1 MAKEYHEELEG
12 LRKKIDRLE
21 KALSALSG
29 EHAEVVD
36 EKKRLKHEKSN
47 NINELKKAQESVKQL
62 NADRHRLIKELEDM
76 TNESLQ
82 HMQQRDKHREHI

>member
-47 NINELKKAQESVKQL
+47 NINELKKA
-62 NADRHRLIKELEDM
+62 
-76 TNESLQ
+76 
-82 HMQQRDKHREHI
+82 